1 MNDTRDENT
10 LNIEDNADFDLSCFF
25 PYLVRIYYRAVS
37 TAVSDVYTKS
47 YGMSVS
53 EWRTMAVLGL
63 QKSLSASEIVARSS
77 MDKVNVSRAIK
88 ALQARGFLKRQI
100 DQIDKRKISLKLTDK
115 GNAAFKDLISKVT
128 KVEENCLSGLS
139 DEEQDTLI
147 TLMGRVQ
154 NNAEKLVQI
163 KIQQARK

>member
-1 MNDTRDENT
+1 MTITQQSKNPEICDNT
-10 LNIEDNADFDLSCFF
+10 EFNLGNFF

-47 YGMSVS
+47 YELSVS
-53 EWRTMAVLGL
+53 EWRTMAVLGA

-88 ALQARGFLKRQI
+88 ALQARGFLERQT
-100 DQIDKRKISLKLTDK
+100 DQNDKRKIALKLTDK
-115 GNAAFKDLISKVT
+115 GNTAFRDLVAKVT
-128 KVEENCLSGLS
+128 KIEESCLADLTVEEQS
-139 DEEQDTLI
+139 TLI

-154 NNAEKLVQI
+154 NNAEKLVQTET
-163 KIQQARK
+163 